1 MDDTD
6 RICKNIFSM
15 EIVSFVQ
22 KRKEKKNNMLETNK
36 EKENKYMQHLPQQ
49 QKLLHKWKPLK
60 GKETAKKMHGN
71 DKNLNTTKQSQLL
84 RLPDN
89 NNLVPQTN
97 MRHVYGSL
105 KDGRSIA
112 LFVHKGFTNPKGG
125 VEEATLRE
133 QSVGKLPLHDQR
145 ETLEEEVPPLEI
157 TVAGEMGT
165 KRSPWV
171 NKKLL
176 WFCKSMGVSMEGFK
190 EDILRI
196 LVEIENR
203 RCSAS
208 PPKAS
213 KRGNC
218 PIQERIKN

>member
-1 MDDTD
+1 
-6 RICKNIFSM
+6 
-15 EIVSFVQ
+15 
-22 KRKEKKNNMLETNK
+22 
-36 EKENKYMQHLPQQ
+36 MQHLHQQ

-60 GKETAKKMHGN
+60 GKETAQKMHGN

-112 LFVHKGFTNPKGG
+112 LFVHEGFTNPKGG

-157 TVAGEMGT
+157 TVAGEMG
-165 KRSPWV
+165 
-171 NKKLL
+171 
-176 WFCKSMGVSMEGFK
+176 FK

-213 KRGNC
+213 KRGVFRC
-218 PIQERIKN
+218 KRHTGAVLLLWDTRVLERLYGPLKGRERREMWEELVVVKGYGMSLGA

>member
-1 MDDTD
+1 MT
-6 RICKNIFSM
+6 NIINHKM
-15 EIVSFVQ
+15 KLMTQTEYVQ
-22 KRKEKKNNMLETNK
+22 TFFPWKLFLLFKKEKKKKNNMLETNK
-36 EKENKYMQHLPQQ
+36 EKENTYMQHLHQQ
-49 QKLLHKWKPLK
+49 QKLFAQVEASK
-60 GKETAKKMHGN
+60 GQRDSPKNAGN

-176 WFCKSMGVSMEGFK
+176 WF
-190 EDILRI
+190 L
-196 LVEIENR
+196 
-203 RCSAS
+203 
-208 PPKAS
+208 
-213 KRGNC
+213 
-218 PIQERIKN
+218 

>member
-1 MDDTD
+1 
-6 RICKNIFSM
+6 M

-60 GKETAKKMHGN
+60 GKETAQKMHGN

-112 LFVHKGFTNPKGG
+112 LFVHEGFTNPKGG